1 MEGRFVEDLKS
12 LEDLL
17 ELMDIDLQIDKLL
30 DQRGSLPALDEYK
43 EAHGE
48 VERVTAASEQA
59 HTAMKNADKGLS
71 KTSGELEIIAE
82 KAASEQNRLYAGG
95 LSARDADYLRREVEM
110 LYGKVSKME
119 DQVLEYIEAKELAE
133 ADVDDL
139 GEELAG
145 VTAHKEDL
153 RAAITEQW
161 RLIDKEL
168 AVKEDRKGGTIKL
181 VDEYLLDI
189 YDDLRRSGKGRVV
202 GRLAGDTCGAC
213 HLKLSAAEVVR
224 VQKQDPPRC
233 IHCRAI
239 LVG

>member
-17 ELMDIDLQIDKLL
+17 ELMDIDLKIDRLL
-30 DQRGSLPALDEYK
+30 DQRSSLPALAEYK
-43 EAHGE
+43 ESHGE
-48 VERVTAASEQA
+48 VERLTAASAQA
-59 HTAMKNADKGLS
+59 HTAMKDADKGVS
-71 KTSGELEIIAE
+71 KTSGELEIMAE

-95 LSARDADYLRREVEM
+95 ISARDADYLRREVEM

-119 DQVLEYIEAKELAE
+119 DEVLEYLEAKELAE
-133 ADVDDL
+133 TEFAGL
-139 GEELAG
+139 GDELAG
-145 VTAHKEDL
+145 VT
-153 RAAITEQW
+153 W

-168 AVKEDRKGGTIKL
+168 AVKENRKKGTIEL

-189 YDDLRRSGKGRVV
+189 YEDLRRSEKGRVV
-202 GRLAGDTCGAC
+202 GRLNGDTCGAC

>member
-1 MEGRFVEDLKS
+1 MEDLKS

-30 DQRGSLPALDEYK
+30 DQRSSLPALAEYK
-43 EAHGE
+43 DAHGE

-59 HTAMKNADKGLS
+59 RTAMKDADKGLS
-71 KTSGELEIIAE
+71 KTSGELEIISE

-119 DQVLEYIEAKELAE
+119 DEVLEYIEAKELAE
-133 ADVDDL
+133 VDVAGLSD
-139 GEELAG
+139 ELVE
-145 VTAHKEDL
+145 VTAHKEKL
-153 RAAITEQW
+153 GASITEQW

-168 AVKEDRKGGTIKL
+168 AVKESRKKGTIEL
-181 VDEYLLDI
+181 VDEYLIDI

>member
-1 MEGRFVEDLKS
+1 MEDLKS

-30 DQRGSLPALDEYK
+30 DQRSSLPALAEYK
-43 EAHGE
+43 DAHGE
-48 VERVTAASEQA
+48 VERVTAASELA
-59 HTAMKNADKGLS
+59 GTAMKDADRGLS

-119 DQVLEYIEAKELAE
+119 DEVIEYIEAEELAE
-133 ADVDDL
+133 VDVAGL
-139 GEELAG
+139 SEELAE
-145 VTAHKEDL
+145 VTAHREGL
-153 RAAITEQW
+153 GASITEQW

-168 AVKEDRKGGTIKL
+168 AVKESRKKGTIEL
-181 VDEYLLDI
+181 VDGYLLDI
-189 YDDLRRSGKGRVV
+189 YDDLRSSGKGRVV

-213 HLKLSAAEVVR
+213 HLKLSAAEVVK